1 MNKISDYSMLE
12 ILQAAEIETAQ
23 SGSQTVCRCPVCKS
37 GEPLGKGNHE
47 AQVNDETLYCH
58 CCSKTYTRTEII
70 ESLDLYSALDIKKWE
85 DRPAVPRIK
94 AEPEMDKPVSAV
106 SAIPAMTAGPK
117 TIIKKTVFEH
127 KDIDGKVLYKKER
140 IDFIDGSGKSGKNIF
155 YKEKDKDQPVV
166 FYGLETL
173 QDAADISQIMLV
185 EGEKCVDALR
195 IAIADSEFAI
205 NTAVL
210 GLVKAS
216 EWEYIGKEA
225 QDIILSK
232 KIIIFQDNDAPG
244 KKNTDEL
251 LKYFTKPVT
260 VVDFHDKAKAYDIA
274 DWLEEGGTLGE
285 AMKKYSKTVDTLP
298 APEPEPRFKK
308 IDILAVVNGPKIV
321 IDFVLPGLPKKTVG
335 MIIAPGGTG
344 KSMLSFSIAAGVA
357 AAVNSAGLCGNKKTG
372 KVSIFAAE
380 DPDEIVKLRLQDFWA
395 TIPPDKRPLIAENLN
410 IYPIIGQ
417 PIDLLDGDKTA
428 NDIIDAGQ
436 GSRLIMLDTLSRFH
450 TGEEN
455 ERKDAA
461 RVMRSLEKIAIETGS
476 AVIVLHH
483 TSKAA
488 VLNGTGDMAEAGRG
502 SSVFTNEARWIAF
515 LKGMSENEANKHGIT
530 KDTAK
535 SFVKFG
541 CAKINYAQAFDEI
554 WLKRGVGGILELAEN
569 LNNANFK
576 EKEKEEDEE
585 YEEVSFKK

>member
-1 MNKISDYSMLE
+1 MKISDYSMLE

-251 LKYFTKPVT
+251 LKYFKKPVT
-260 VVDFHDKAKAYDIA
+260 VIDFNDKPKAYDIA
-274 DWLEEGGTLGE
+274 DWILKDGGDIAG
-285 AMKKYSKTVDTLP
+285 AMKKYERTVTPVVETDPDARPASQIKSVPPEFILKDYLPLVKNDINMLAAFGGHGKTWIALNCAILTALSGMKVKYWIREASAGYLRYRLDLLLP
-298 APEPEPRFKK
+298 LYREKNISDKSLSAAMENLF
-308 IDILAVVNGPKIV
+308 LADAGKPFDLSNKTCLYDIV
-321 IDFVLPGLPKKTVG
+321 ILDPY
-335 MIIAPGGTG
+335 
-344 KSMLSFSIAAGVA
+344 LSFFTGDDENKNKQNRDFIEPFIQFAAKTKTTFLFLHHAGKNKDTEYQA
-357 AAVNSAGLCGNKKTG
+357 RGASAIIDSFHNVWEIEKISDSEKKTG
-372 KVSIFAAE
+372 FNKHTERVIVNKKDNMGVQAFGIEHKIEIKPSLILNS
-380 DPDEIVKLRLQDFWA
+380 DDINDE
-395 TIPPDKRPLIAENLN
+395 N
-410 IYPIIGQ
+410 
-417 PIDLLDGDKTA
+417 
-428 NDIIDAGQ
+428 
-436 GSRLIMLDTLSRFH
+436 
-450 TGEEN
+450 EEN
-455 ERKDAA
+455 Q
-461 RVMRSLEKIAIETGS
+461 T
-476 AVIVLHH
+476 
-483 TSKAA
+483 
-488 VLNGTGDMAEAGRG
+488 
-502 SSVFTNEARWIAF
+502 
-515 LKGMSENEANKHGIT
+515 
-530 KDTAK
+530 
-535 SFVKFG
+535 
-541 CAKINYAQAFDEI
+541 
-554 WLKRGVGGILELAEN
+554 
-569 LNNANFK
+569 FK
-576 EKEKEEDEE
+576 ENSNDKKDEDIPENWI
-585 YEEVSFKK
+585 